1 MHEEPI
7 QIVIATLTVLF
18 LKYATKGGNEDTR
31 RIMNVMARS
40 VSLIV
45 AVVTSVGI
53 GIALDGTLAE
63 GGKLIITFPS
73 MASLALHTL
82 EQFGGQEG
90 LHHMMKIYENSK
102 QSAESLAA
110 LHRKVEM
117 LAAPVVAPM
126 ALDKIVDQAAAV
138 KS

>member
-7 QIVIATLTVLF
+7 QIVIAALTVVF
-18 LKYATKGGNEDTR
+18 LKFATKGGNEDTKR
-31 RIMNVMARS
+31 VMNMVARS

-45 AVVTSVGI
+45 AVLTSVGI

-63 GGKLIITFPS
+63 GGRMIITFPS

-102 QSAESLAA
+102 QSTESLAD
-110 LHRKVEM
+110 LHRKVALLVPATAGVTVPLETI
-117 LAAPVVAPM
+117 AAQTE
-126 ALDKIVDQAAAV
+126 K
-138 KS
+138 KE